1 MTRSPHPRPPP
12 RPRPPRPVPARLV
25 ANRWGHKHLQAG
37 SASFPESGH
46 PEPQR
51 LCSRPS
57 AATRELT
64 ARRGR
69 CLRGCPRG
77 QPARLCSRFSPGAG
91 GQGRR
96 ARAGQR
102 GARLPVLG
110 DTAAGPS
117 RHGGGYSARVPQ
129 SREDSNKSRGL
140 GAPPAPRH
148 RRTRCGE
155 RGPLTLQNHLFD
167 PKGALAHP
175 HRPPPSPTPALFASQ
190 MTLCS
195 PQRYIYIYIFFFFL
209 MEQICIRE
217 RIWKVESMKL
227 PFLTHLEA
235 PSAPRHTRTL
245 R

>member
-1 MTRSPHPRPPP
+1 MIMTRSPHPRPPP

-129 SREDSNKSRGL
+129 SREDSKKSRGL
-140 GAPPAPRH
+140 G
-148 RRTRCGE
+148 RRQHPVTAARAAANAARSRCKTTCSIRRE
-155 RGPLTLQNHLFD
+155 LSPT
-167 PKGALAHP
+167 PTAHP
-175 HRPPPSPTPALFASQ
+175 HLPPQLFS
-190 MTLCS
+190 
-195 PQRYIYIYIFFFFL
+195 
-209 MEQICIRE
+209 
-217 RIWKVESMKL
+217 
-227 PFLTHLEA
+227 
-235 PSAPRHTRTL
+235 L
-245 R
+245 RR